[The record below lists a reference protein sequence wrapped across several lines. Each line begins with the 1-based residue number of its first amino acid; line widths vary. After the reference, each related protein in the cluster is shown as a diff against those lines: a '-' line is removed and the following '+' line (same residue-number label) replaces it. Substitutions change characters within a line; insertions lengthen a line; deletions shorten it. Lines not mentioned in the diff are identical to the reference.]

1 MRFFEFQSLDNPGA
15 DDLVLLLR
23 NISGRASSKNQPS
36 TLNWGSINNLLKKT
50 GDEVIDYDAF
60 KSLYDS
66 SPVLQ
71 KMVHNFNANG
81 IELNVPG
88 VSQDPADSQDR
99 VDQSKAEVNKIAAS
113 AAAKNIA

>member
-23 NISGRASSKNQPS
+23 NIAGRASSKHQPS
-36 TLNWGSINNLLKKT
+36 SMNWASINTLLKKT
-50 GDEVIDYDAF
+50 GDEVIDYEAF

-81 IELNVPG
+81 IELKVPG
-88 VSQDPADSQDR
+88 VSQDPGDSQDR
-99 VDQSKAEVNKIAAS
+99 VDQKQR
-113 AAAKNIA
+113 